1 MANLYEEVQL
11 WKTPSEREKIRNL
24 AEVYALINT
33 LQFLQKAY
41 IKDCIKEQEYAT
53 SCRKLLSQFKGAFS
67 LVKSEFLTVESFVEK
82 YKMDCPG
89 ALKVI
94 NEGLTIEDR
103 DKKLLIR
110 CTELFITTIDRLNMD
125 QLAKDQIQPDIRNLW
140 ECMHGLSFIPSDF
153 DGKKRIK
160 HWLDVMEPMDA
171 SEELSPTQG
180 RQLLFDMETSFD
192 KFKSITP

>member
-1 MANLYEEVQL
+1 
-11 WKTPSEREKIRNL
+11 
-24 AEVYALINT
+24 
-33 LQFLQKAY
+33 
-41 IKDCIKEQEYAT
+41 
-53 SCRKLLSQFKGAFS
+53 
-67 LVKSEFLTVESFVEK
+67 
-82 YKMDCPG
+82 MDCPG